1 MILEYF
7 TCILYFI
14 SDEYLCLDGMIDV
27 FLHSGDVQLCEHQH
41 VHFVR
46 HGEQLEFDEIRAAI
60 RRDSCHLWTR
70 SDLNLSEPIWTC
82 KNDKVIQQRHFFC
95 VLNFTTIYTREVTW
109 LYLYFVNMC
118 PICNSDMKR
127 LGGFASFRSPAFPRQ
142 RSVFSR

>member
-60 RRDSCHLWTR
+60 RRDSCHLWTCLNR
-70 SDLNLSEPIWTC
+70 SERVRMT
-82 KNDKVIQQRHFFC
+82 
-95 VLNFTTIYTREVTW
+95 
-109 LYLYFVNMC
+109 M
-118 PICNSDMKR
+118 
-127 LGGFASFRSPAFPRQ
+127 
-142 RSVFSR
+142 

>member
-60 RRDSCHLWTR
+60 RRDSCHL
-70 SDLNLSEPIWTC
+70 
-82 KNDKVIQQRHFFC
+82 
-95 VLNFTTIYTREVTW
+95 
-109 LYLYFVNMC
+109 
-118 PICNSDMKR
+118 
-127 LGGFASFRSPAFPRQ
+127 
-142 RSVFSR
+142 